1 MTTAASEID
10 PRYPIGNFDKS
21 MIDPARRAEYIQT
34 YSELPEKLVAAV
46 AGLTDEQ
53 LDTPYRDGGWTL
65 RQTVHHVADSHM
77 NGFIR
82 VKFALTEDGPTIMPY
97 DEASWAELPDKSLPV
112 DVSLKILDGVHS
124 RLTTLLRGLSEKQF
138 GRTYVNP
145 ESGPWT
151 IDAFIALYAWHSRH
165 HTAHI
170 TELRKAKGWAL

>member
-1 MTTAASEID
+1 MSTAVSEID

-21 MIDPARRAEYIQT
+21 MIDRGRRAEYIQT
-34 YSELPEKLVAAV
+34 YSELPAKLAAAV

-65 RQTVHHVADSHM
+65 RQTVHHLADSHI
-77 NGFIR
+77 NGFAR
-82 VKFALTEDGPTIMPY
+82 VKFALTEDNPTVKGY
-97 DEASWAELPDKSLPV
+97 HEDLWAELPDSSLPIGP
-112 DVSLKILDGVHS
+112 SISILEGVHA
-124 RLTTLLRGLSEKQF
+124 RMTHVLKNLSDEDWA
-138 GRTYVNP
+138 RAYVNT

-170 TELRKAKGWAL
+170 TELRKAKGW

>member
-1 MTTAASEID
+1 MNTAVSEID

-21 MIDPARRAEYIQT
+21 MIDPSKRAEYIQT
-34 YSELPEKLVAAV
+34 YSELPQNLAAAV
-46 AGLTDEQ
+46 AGLNDEQ

-65 RQTVHHVADSHM
+65 RQTVHHMAESHM

-82 VKFALTEDGPTIMPY
+82 IKFALTEDSPTIMPY
-97 DEASWAELPDKSLPV
+97 DEASWAKLPDMSLPV
-112 DVSLKILDGVHS
+112 DSSLKILEGVHA
-124 RLTTLLRGLSEKQF
+124 RLTTLLRGLNDEQF
-138 GRTYVNP
+138 GRSYVNP

-170 TELRKAKGWAL
+170 TSTRERNGW